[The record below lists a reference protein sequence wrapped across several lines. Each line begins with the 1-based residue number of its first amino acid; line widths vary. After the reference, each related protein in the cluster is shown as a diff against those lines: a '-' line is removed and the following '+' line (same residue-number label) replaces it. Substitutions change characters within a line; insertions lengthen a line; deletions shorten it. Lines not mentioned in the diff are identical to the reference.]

1 MRWGSF
7 SLDGSMVDSSSESQ
21 VLQSGHLPIQ
31 RCWVAPQFRQ
41 MKTLR
46 TLAMLQVIEPVG
58 GREGTVVTTASWSR
72 ERGAS

>member
-1 MRWGSF
+1 
-7 SLDGSMVDSSSESQ
+7 